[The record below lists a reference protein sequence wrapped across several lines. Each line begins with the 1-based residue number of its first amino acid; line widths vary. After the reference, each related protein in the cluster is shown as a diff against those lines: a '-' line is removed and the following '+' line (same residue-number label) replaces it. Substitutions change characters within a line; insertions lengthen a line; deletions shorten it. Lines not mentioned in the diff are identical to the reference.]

1 MEPWQFYSMLT
12 AQLLTGLIPL
22 FLAYLIYKR
31 NPEYKGNLFLSI
43 GFLFYSL
50 YPFGCFFYELGI
62 NEQVVQVSIRI
73 SYLGSILGAAFFLI
87 SMNIFCLGS
96 QSEKIK
102 KLLIPHSIFTTLVCI
117 IIFLPSSITSIEL
130 NPTSAVRSM
139 ILVGAISSYIF
150 LVTGRNI
157 YLLTKTINEIKDK
170 DLQIIMKLRNFRLAL
185 IISFGIMVFSII
197 ENFTQIHFFNIFNY
211 FFLLLTYIYISRP
224 LLKKEKIETDHQ

>member
-62 NEQVVQVSIRI
+62 NELVVQVSIRV
-73 SYLGSILGAAFFLI
+73 SYLGSILGAAFFFI
-87 SMNIFCLGS
+87 SMSIFCLGS

-102 KLLIPHSIFTTLVCI
+102 KLLIPLIIFTTLICI
-117 IIFLPSSITSIEL
+117 MIFLPSSITSVEL

-139 ILVGAISSYIF
+139 ILVGAISCYIF
-150 LVTGRNI
+150 LATGGNI
-157 YLLTKTINEIKDK
+157 YLLTITINDIEDKNSQICIKLK
-170 DLQIIMKLRNFRLAL
+170 NFRFALA
-185 IISFGIMVFSII
+185 ISFGIMLFSII

-211 FFLLLTYIYISRP
+211 FFLLLTYIFISKP
-224 LLKKEKIETDHQ
+224 LLKQEKTEN